1 MLVFRLNFFYFFY
14 YIKIIKICWSLDSTR
29 VGSKNATFFQSFS
42 LILLPA
48 DVILLL
54 VYKTK
59 SKKHIYFNSFTNIYI
74 KINLNFSHLFIGCC
88 KTATI
93 VALHYTD
100 RALALYAHNFLYA
113 ERFGQVALPQPYSFR
128 PILEFLSTILE
139 FLSPLFQSIL
149 LFPHILHSK
158 RIALI
163 STDHP
168 L

>member
-1 MLVFRLNFFYFFY
+1 MLVY
-14 YIKIIKICWSLDSTR
+14 ST
-29 VGSKNATFFQSFS
+29 FS
-42 LILLPA
+42 LILLPT

-59 SKKHIYFNSFTNIYI
+59 SKKNIYFNSFTNIYI
-74 KINLNFSHLFIGCC
+74 YKNKFKFSHLFIVCC

-100 RALALYAHNFLYA
+100 RALALSAHNFLYA

-139 FLSPLFQSIL
+139 FLSTLFQSIL
-149 LFPHILHSK
+149 LFSHILHSK